1 MVRFMSMAAGKEGE
15 WMVVYVTPSATDAD
29 LVRTT
34 LEVAGYRVS
43 IQTAAARDIFRPG
56 PEITVAVPTED
67 AEDARVFLKLKTG
80 LLPRDDATAP
90 TDDEPNAPPE
100 SLADVALDIMKLR
113 RQQEVAACKYCG
125 IPTLNVS
132 EGDLDS
138 RTIALLR
145 AVGLGVNSA
154 TFSDFEPG
162 ERICTDCAGHEVEC
176 EICGRVLDA
185 YLDGGEYRRGH
196 DHGQYRFHRFPGP
209 LRDQHSANPGRLG
222 QPLPAARARGGLA
235 AAG

>member
-1 MVRFMSMAAGKEGE
+1 MVRFMSMAAGKEAE
-15 WMVVYVTPSATDAD
+15 WMVVYETPSATDAD

-67 AEDARVFLKLKTG
+67 AEDARDFLKLKTG

-90 TDDEPNAPPE
+90 TDDEPHAPPE
-100 SLADVALDIMKLR
+100 SLADVAVDIMKLR

-125 IPTLNVS
+125 IPTLNLS

-145 AVGLGVNSA
+145 AAGLGVNSA

-162 ERICTDCAGHEVEC
+162 ERICTDCAGHEVAC

-185 YLDGGEYRRGH
+185 YLDGGEYRRANG
-196 DHGQYRFHRFPGP
+196 DEAYVCNLCRGQ
-209 LRDQHSANPGRLG
+209 LEDQLQATRDW
-222 QPLPAARARGGLA
+222 
-235 AAG
+235 